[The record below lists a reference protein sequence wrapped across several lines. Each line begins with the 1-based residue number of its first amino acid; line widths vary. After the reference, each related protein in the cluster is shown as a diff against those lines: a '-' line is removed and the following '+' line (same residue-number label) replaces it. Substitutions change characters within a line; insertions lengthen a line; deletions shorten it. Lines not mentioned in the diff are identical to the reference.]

1 MKIVSVIIQPNSKTE
16 FADFLKL
23 SDLTS
28 EFMFTHI
35 EFHADNLGSEKAS
48 NHDLVVGY
56 TPMIRADIFVE
67 SDKVDELVESLKPS
81 SVISGK
87 RICWVNETQNFKVL

>member
-1 MKIVSVIIQPNSKTE
+1 MKIVSVIIQPNSKIE

-35 EFHADNLGSEKAS
+35 EFHTDNLGTEKAS

-67 SDKVDELVESLKPS
+67 SGKVDELLESLRLN

-87 RICWVNETQNFKVL
+87 TICWINETQNFKLM